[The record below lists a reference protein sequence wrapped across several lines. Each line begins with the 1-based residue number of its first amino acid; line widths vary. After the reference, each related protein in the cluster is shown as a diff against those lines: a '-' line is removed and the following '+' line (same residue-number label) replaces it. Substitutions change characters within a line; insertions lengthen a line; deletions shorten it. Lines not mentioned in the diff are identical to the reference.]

1 LEMNVY
7 FVRHGQSEANAA
19 RTYSGWSHVPLTE
32 KGLADAAKAG
42 KILQNVHFDK
52 VYSSDLK
59 RARQTCEAALPGVEY
74 ETDALLR
81 EISTGIL
88 TGIKHFDALEKYGE
102 AHKVCASERDYSR
115 YGGESHQMHCERVDK
130 FMKMLEENPVDG
142 NVAVFCHDGTCKA
155 ILRYVLGVD
164 FHPYRVTN
172 DNGSVNVVSFNGTA
186 WHLKHW
192 NIVE

>member
-1 LEMNVY
+1 MEMNVY

-19 RTYSGWSHVPLTE
+19 RMYSGWSHVPLTE

-42 KILQNVHFDK
+42 KIMQSVHFDK
-52 VYSSDLK
+52 VYSSDLL
-59 RARQTCEAALPGVEY
+59 RARQTCETALPGVKY

-88 TGIKHFDALEKYGE
+88 TGTSHFAAVEKYGE
-102 AHKVCASERDYSR
+102 AHKVCTAARDYSR
-115 YGGESHQMHCERVDK
+115 YGGESHEMHCARVDK
-130 FMKMLEENPVDG
+130 FMKNLEENAVDG
-142 NVAVFCHDGTCKA
+142 NVAIFCHDGTCKA

-172 DNGSVNVVSFNGTA
+172 ENGSVNVVTWNGQG
-186 WHLKHW
+186 WFLKRW
-192 NIVE
+192 NQVE